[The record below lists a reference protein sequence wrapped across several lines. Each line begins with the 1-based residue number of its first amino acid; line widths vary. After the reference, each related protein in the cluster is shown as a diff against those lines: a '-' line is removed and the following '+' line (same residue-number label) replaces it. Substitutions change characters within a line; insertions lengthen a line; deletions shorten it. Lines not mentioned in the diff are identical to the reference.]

1 MCRTVADTLS
11 CFHCS
16 EPVRSAGA
24 ILPDPA
30 YPERVFCCHGCRSV
44 FETIHQEGLDGFYD
58 FRSAP
63 AATPRSLSESDLGR
77 LRELDHPAAQES
89 FVAPVRGAME
99 AQLLIGGI
107 TCAACIWLLENHLAR
122 HPGVESFSINHTTQR
137 ARLVWSP
144 ESARLSDLLIA
155 IHELGYTASPY
166 HADEAEQALKV
177 ENRSAIIRLLVAG
190 IGTMQSMMLAV
201 PLYFDMISD
210 VTPEFIQLF
219 RWFSLLVAT
228 PVVAYSARPFFT
240 NAIRDL
246 KARHFTMDVP
256 VATAIGLAYIASAWV
271 TVSGG
276 GEVYFESVCMFT
288 FFLALGRYIET
299 RARYRAG
306 LTGKALG
313 NYQPRI
319 ATLIR
324 DGESDVVPAH
334 QLQTGDR
341 IRVKPGETLAVDG
354 VIVHG
359 HSTLNQAAL
368 TGEYLPESHQPGDE
382 VFAGSINGE
391 NPLEIEVSRTG
402 SQTRLSGILRILDRV
417 QSDKPRVARMADR
430 IAAVFVSRV
439 LVIAPLVWLGWW
451 LAGSDHA
458 FDITLSVLVVTCPC
472 ALSLATPTALTS
484 ATLTL
489 RKLGFLPTRGHTLES
504 LGEID
509 TIVFDKTGTLTEG
522 RLHLLD
528 TKPLGVLSSGQA
540 LAVAAGLER
549 HSEHPISRVFAGMAA
564 EAVSDVH
571 NHLGEGL
578 TGQWQGR
585 PVAIGHRAFIAAH
598 TKATPPPVPEDGAGI
613 DLWLSVDGQVE
624 ACFLIDDRI
633 RDDAREAIQTLQSR
647 GIATIMLSGDRSGHV
662 DRVARELG
670 IDRAIGGAS
679 PEAKLSYLQGLA
691 DENRKI
697 MMVGD
702 GLNDLP
708 SMAGA
713 TVSVAMGSATDLTQ
727 YRADAILLS
736 GRLSLLT
743 RAIDASRATR
753 RIIRQNMLWALG
765 YNLLALPLAAAG
777 LVPPWLAAIGMS
789 LSSLVVV
796 LNALRL
802 SRDAGEKDATSFP
815 EPGEQG
821 QHKMSVTG
829 G

>member
-1 MCRTVADTLS
+1 MADTLP

-16 EPVRSAGA
+16 EPVPADNG
-24 ILPDPA
+24 IVPDPSKPDRA
-30 YPERVFCCHGCRSV
+30 FCCHGCKAV
-44 FETIHQEGLDGFYD
+44 FETIHQEGLDGFYE
-58 FRSAP
+58 FRT
-63 AATPRSLSESDLGR
+63 AAAVTPRTLSGSDLER
-77 LRELDHPAAQES
+77 LRELDHPVAQES
-89 FVAPVRGAME
+89 FASPVKGGME

-122 HPGVESFSINHTTQR
+122 YPGVESFAINHTTQR

-144 ESARLSDLLIA
+144 DKNRLSDLLIA

-166 HADEAEQALKV
+166 QADEAEMTLKA
-177 ENRSAIIRLLVAG
+177 ENRSAIVRLLVAG

-201 PLYFDMISD
+201 PLYFEMISE
-210 VTPEFIQLF
+210 VTPEFIELF

-246 KARHFTMDVP
+246 RARHFTMDVP
-256 VATAIGLAYIASAWV
+256 VATAIGLAYVASAWV
-271 TVSGG
+271 TLFGG
-276 GEVYFESVCMFT
+276 EEVYFESVCMFT
-288 FFLALGRYIET
+288 FFLSLGRYIET

-319 ATLIR
+319 ATLIQGQETR
-324 DGESDVVPAH
+324 VIPAH
-334 QLQTGDR
+334 QLKAGDR

-354 VIVHG
+354 TIVQG
-359 HSTLNQAAL
+359 RSTLNEAAL
-368 TGEYLPESHQPGDE
+368 TGEYLPESHEPGDE
-382 VFAGSINGE
+382 IFAGSINGE
-391 NPLEIEVSRTG
+391 SPLEVEVSRTG
-402 SQTRLSGILRILDRV
+402 NRTRLSGILRILDRV
-417 QSDKPRVARMADR
+417 QSEKPRVALMADR
-430 IAAVFVSRV
+430 IAGVFVSRV
-439 LVIAPLVWLGWW
+439 LIIAPLVWVGWW
-451 LAGSDHA
+451 LAGADNA

-489 RKLGFLPTRGHTLES
+489 RKLGFLPTRGHTLET

-509 TIVFDKTGTLTEG
+509 TVVFDKTGTLTEG
-522 RLHLLD
+522 RLHLLE
-528 TKPLGVLSSGQA
+528 TQPYGNLTEQQA
-540 LAVAAGLER
+540 LAVAAGLEH
-549 HSEHPISRVFAGMAA
+549 HSEHPISQVFADRAS
-564 EAVSDVH
+564 ETVTNVR

-578 TGQWQGR
+578 SGVWQGQ
-585 PVAIGHRAFIAAH
+585 PVAIGHRDFIADQ
-598 TKATPPPVPEDGAGI
+598 TGIRPPELQESHGI
-613 DLWLSVDGQVE
+613 DLWLAVDGRVE

-633 RDDAREAIQTLQSR
+633 RAEAGDAIRTLQSR
-647 GIATIMLSGDRSGHV
+647 NIETVMLSGDRSGHV

-670 IDRAIGGAS
+670 IDKAVGGAS
-679 PEAKLSYLQGLA
+679 PEDKLAHLQAMAA
-691 DENRKI
+691 DNRKI

-713 TVSVAMGSATDLTQ
+713 AVSVAMGSATDLTQ
-727 YRADAILLS
+727 LRADAILLS
-736 GRLSLLT
+736 GNLSLLVK
-743 RAIDASRATR
+743 AIDASRATR
-753 RIIRQNMLWALG
+753 RIIRQNMMWALG

-789 LSSLVVV
+789 ASSLVVV

-802 SRDAGEKDATSFP
+802 SHDGTKGAKAHSSEARF
-815 EPGEQG
+815 QG
-821 QHKMSVTG
+821 QHEASPTG

>member
-1 MCRTVADTLS
+1 MTQTVADTLP

-16 EPVRSAGA
+16 EPVRPDNA
-24 ILPDPA
+24 IAPDPA
-30 YPERVFCCHGCRSV
+30 SPDRVFCCHGCEAV
-44 FETIHQEGLDGFYD
+44 YNTIHHEGLDGFYE
-58 FRSAP
+58 FRT
-63 AATPRSLSESDLGR
+63 AAAITPRSLSGPDLER

-89 FVAPVRGAME
+89 FVSPVTGAME

-107 TCAACIWLLENHLAR
+107 TCAACIWLLENHLSR
-122 HPGVESFSINHTTQR
+122 RPGVQSFSVNHTTQR

-144 ESARLSDLLIA
+144 EQARLSDLLIA

-166 HADEAEQALKV
+166 HADEAELALKA
-177 ENRSAIIRLLVAG
+177 ESRSAIIRLLVAG

-201 PLYFDMISD
+201 PLYFEMIDD
-210 VTPEFIQLF
+210 VSPELTQLF

-228 PVVAYSARPFFT
+228 PVVIYSARPFFS

-271 TVSGG
+271 TVFGG
-276 GEVYFESVCMFT
+276 LEVYFESVCMFT
-288 FFLALGRYIET
+288 FFLSLGRYIEA

-319 ATLIR
+319 ASVIR
-324 DGESDVVPAH
+324 GDETELVPAH
-334 QLQTGDR
+334 QLEAGDR

-354 VIVHG
+354 IITQG
-359 HSTLNQAAL
+359 CSTLNEAAL
-368 TGEYLPESHQPGDE
+368 TGEYLPESHQPGDS

-391 NPLEIEVSRTG
+391 NPLEVEVSRTG
-402 SQTRLSGILRILDRV
+402 SRTRLSGILRILDRV
-417 QSDKPRVARMADR
+417 QSEKPRVARMADR
-430 IAAVFVSRV
+430 IAGVFVSRV
-439 LVIAPLVWLGWW
+439 LIIAPLVWLGWW
-451 LAGSDHA
+451 LAGSENA

-489 RKLGFLPTRGHTLES
+489 RKLGFLPTRGHTLET

-509 TIVFDKTGTLTEG
+509 TVVFDKTGTLTEG

-528 TKPLGVLSSGQA
+528 TITFNQFSQQQVTA
-540 LAVAAGLER
+540 IAAGLEQ
-549 HSEHPISRVFAGMAA
+549 HSEHPISQVFAGMP
-564 EAVSDVH
+564 SDMMTDVR

-578 TGQWQGR
+578 SGSWSGR
-585 PVAIGHRAFIAAH
+585 QVAIGHRDFIASQ
-598 TKATPPPVPEDGAGI
+598 TPKPLPEIPPSQGI
-613 DLWLSVDGQVE
+613 DLWLSVDGKAE
-624 ACFLIDDRI
+624 ACFFIDDRI
-633 RDDAREAIQTLQSR
+633 RDDARDAIRTLQSR
-647 GIATIMLSGDRSGHV
+647 NIETIMLSGDRSGHV
-662 DRVARELG
+662 ERVARELG
-670 IDRAIGGAS
+670 IDNAIGGAS
-679 PEAKLSYLQGLA
+679 PEAKLEHLQALA
-691 DENRKI
+691 NENRRI

-713 TVSVAMGSATDLTQ
+713 AVSVAMGSATDLTQ
-727 YRADAILLS
+727 LKADAILLS
-736 GRLSLLT
+736 GKLPLLV
-743 RAIDASRATR
+743 RAIDASRDTR
-753 RIIRQNMLWALG
+753 RIIRQNMMWALG

-802 SRDAGEKDATSFP
+802 SRDGVASPSP
-815 EPGEQG
+815 EMAPMG
-821 QHKMSVTG
+821 QQEASSTG
-829 G
+829 V

>member
-1 MCRTVADTLS
+1 MTRTVTDTLP

-16 EPVRSAGA
+16 EPVRTVDA
-24 ILPDPA
+24 IRPDPA
-30 YPERVFCCHGCRSV
+30 NPQQVFCCHGCEAV
-44 FETIHQEGLDGFYD
+44 FSTIHQEGLDGFYE
-58 FRSAP
+58 FRTSP
-63 AATPRSLSESDLGR
+63 AVTPRSLSSSDLER
-77 LRELDHPAAQES
+77 LRELDHPVAQES

-99 AQLLIGGI
+99 ASLLIGGI

-122 HPGVESFSINHTTQR
+122 RPGVESFAVNHSTQR

-144 ESARLSDLLIA
+144 DQTRLSDLLIA

-166 HADEAEQALKV
+166 HADEAEQALKA

-201 PLYFDMISD
+201 PLYFDMISE
-210 VTPEFIQLF
+210 VTPEFTELF

-228 PVVAYSARPFFT
+228 PVVFYSARPFFT
-240 NAIRDL
+240 NAFRDL
-246 KARHFTMDVP
+246 RARHFTMDVP
-256 VATAIGLAYIASAWV
+256 VATAIGLAYLASTWV
-271 TVSGG
+271 TVVGG
-276 GEVYFESVCMFT
+276 HEVYFESVCMFT
-288 FFLALGRYIET
+288 FFLSLGRYIEA

-319 ATLIR
+319 ATVLH
-324 DGESDVVPAH
+324 DGEAEVVPAH
-334 QLQTGDR
+334 KLRAGDR

-354 VIVHG
+354 LIVAG
-359 HSTLNQAAL
+359 HSTLNEAAL
-368 TGEYLPESHQPGDE
+368 TGEYLPESHKPGDA

-391 NPLEIEVSRTG
+391 SPLEVEVVQTG

-417 QSDKPRVARMADR
+417 QSEKPRVALMADR
-430 IAAVFVSRV
+430 IAGVFVSRV
-439 LVIAPLVWLGWW
+439 LIIAPLVWLGWW

-489 RKLGFLPTRGHTLES
+489 RRLGFLPTRGHTLES
-504 LGEID
+504 LGDID

-522 RLHLLD
+522 QLHLIETRPCGTLSQEQ
-528 TKPLGVLSSGQA
+528 VLA
-540 LAVAAGLER
+540 IAAGLER
-549 HSEHPISRVFAGMAA
+549 YSEHPISRVFSGLKG
-564 EAVSDVH
+564 EPVSHVH

-578 TGQWQGR
+578 SGQWQGR
-585 PVAIGHRAFIAAH
+585 PVAIGHRDFIGKWAATH
-598 TKATPPPVPEDGAGI
+598 PPESLNGAGI
-613 DLWLSVDGQVE
+613 DLWLCVDGRIE

-633 RDDAREAIQTLQSR
+633 RGDARDAVRTLQAR
-647 GIATIMLSGDRSGHV
+647 GIETLMLSGDRSGHV
-662 DRVARELG
+662 ERVAQELG

-679 PEAKLSYLQGLA
+679 PEDKLSHLQALA
-691 DENRKI
+691 EDNRKI

-713 TVSVAMGSATDLTQ
+713 AVSVAMGSATDLTQ

-736 GRLSLLT
+736 GNLAMLT
-743 RAIDASRATR
+743 RAIDASRSTR
-753 RIIRQNMLWALG
+753 RIIRQNMMWALG

-802 SRDAGEKDATSFP
+802 SRD
-815 EPGEQG
+815 EQVPDTG
-821 QHKMSVTG
+821 PSQQSTQPTQQEASPTG